1 MKQNKFIDYII
12 ITAGSVIYAL
22 SVVVFTSPNNIAP
35 GGLTGVGILLNYLFS
50 IPIGTFILIMNV
62 PIFILG
68 YRFLGKRFVRKSLLG
83 TILASVFNRFSIPVY
98 HTVQGGYDA
107 RWHIRRYSQ
116 RRGARAYIFAR
127 RLNGRC

>member
-98 HTVQGGYDA
+98 HTVQG
-107 RWHIRRYSQ
+107 
-116 RRGARAYIFAR
+116 
-127 RLNGRC
+127 